1 MNLNTNF
8 TPKLRHA
15 IGRAPALASALGHK
29 YIGSEHLLLALCEEK
44 DSLAAHFLESRGISV
59 DRLTQAISDF
69 SGTGA
74 PTELSCTDMTPR
86 ARQMIENAAAI
97 SDSGGAVGSDSL
109 LFAILSE
116 KDATASR
123 LLAAVGIDTGELCR
137 DIRAFHDGKD
147 KERNPASVLL
157 SMPKLAKFGKD
168 LTAAAKAGE
177 PDPLIGREEETAR
190 VISVLCRRVKNNPCL
205 IGEPGVGKTA
215 IAEGL
220 AARIA
225 RGTVPKELRDAAI
238 VTLDLSS
245 MIAGAKYRGEFED
258 RLRSVLDEV
267 RAKKNVILFID
278 ELHMIVGAGA
288 AEGAVDAANILK
300 PALSRGE
307 IRIFGATTPKEF
319 HTSIEKDA
327 ALSRRF
333 APIPVREPTEKEAL
347 AVLRGLKPRYEAHH
361 GLRFTEEALAAAVSL
376 SVRYL
381 PERFLPDKA
390 IDLLDEAAADKR
402 VKTDISPISL
412 RICGTEKQKTR
423 IENSDAEIRAED
435 IAHILYKQTGI
446 PVSRLTADEGE
457 RFSALEEALNQKLIG
472 QEKAIRALCGAL
484 LRRQAGFGRAD
495 RPLGCFLFLGKTG
508 VGKTAMCRALAEHL
522 FGEREGLLRF
532 DMSEYMEKHSVSR
545 LIGSPP
551 GYVGYGEGGLLT
563 EGIRRRPYSVVL
575 FDEIEKAHPDICHL
589 FLQIMEEGR
598 LTDSEGRTCNFC
610 NAVIVFTS
618 NIGATDLPRIRGLT
632 EPEEKKN
639 DSAPL
644 RAVFRPEFLSR
655 LDEIIRFSDPDREN
669 LTKIASGMLA
679 SLASR
684 ALAGGLQLSFSEDVA
699 EHLADL
705 ALCDKEGA
713 RGVRRALTREIED
726 ALAAALLSG
735 VFAKGDAVRVSI
747 ENGAPR
753 FTSV

>member
-1 MNLNTNF
+1 MNLSTNF

-15 IGRAPALASALGHK
+15 IGRAPALAAALGHK

-44 DSLAAHFLESRGISV
+44 DSLAAHFLESRGISP
-59 DRLTQAISDF
+59 DRLTDAVADF
-69 SGTGA
+69 SGTGT
-74 PTELSCTDMTPR
+74 PTTLTVKDMTPR
-86 ARQMIENAAAI
+86 ARQMIEAAARAGGT
-97 SDSGGAVGSDSL
+97 GGAVGSDSL

-123 LLAAVGIDTGELCR
+123 LLTAVGIDTAELCR
-137 DIRAFHDGKD
+137 EIRNFHGEKQ
-147 KERNPASVLL
+147 KEARPASVLAA
-157 SMPKLAKFGKD
+157 MPKLAKFGRD
-168 LTAAAKAGE
+168 LTSAAKAGE
-177 PDPLIGREEETAR
+177 LDPLIGRDEETAR
-190 VISVLCRRVKNNPCL
+190 VISILCRRTKNNPCL

-220 AARIA
+220 AGRIA
-225 RGTVPKELRDAAI
+225 RGTVPRELRDAAI

-258 RLRSVLDEV
+258 RLRGVLDEV
-267 RAKKNVILFID
+267 RTQKNVILFID

-288 AEGAVDAANILK
+288 AEGAVDAANIMK

-307 IRIFGATTPKEF
+307 IRIFGATTPKEY
-319 HTSIEKDA
+319 HATIEKDA

-333 APIPVREPTEKEAL
+333 APVLVREPSEKETL

-361 GLRFTEEALAAAVSL
+361 GLRFSEEALFSAVAL

-402 VKTDISPISL
+402 VKTDISPLPL
-412 RICGTEKQKTR
+412 RLGDSKREKGR

-446 PVSRLTADEGE
+446 PVARLTEDEGA
-457 RFSALEEALNQKLIG
+457 RFAALEEALNTHLIG
-472 QEKAIRALCGAL
+472 QEDAVHALCNAL
-484 LRRQAGFGRAD
+484 IRRRAGFGVQD

-522 FGEREGLLRF
+522 FGERDGLLRF

-563 EGIRRRPYSVVL
+563 EGIRRRPYSVIL
-575 FDEIEKAHPDICHL
+575 FDEIEKAHPDVCHL
-589 FLQIMEEGR
+589 LLQVMEEGR
-598 LTDSEGRTCNFC
+598 LTDSEGRTCDFR
-610 NAVIVFTS
+610 NAIIVFTS
-618 NIGATDLPRIRGLT
+618 NIGAKEAPRIRGLT
-632 EPEEKKN
+632 
-639 DSAPL
+639 DSGDAGGDDTPL
-644 RAVFRPEFLSR
+644 RAAFRPEFLSR
-655 LDEIIRFSDPDREN
+655 LDEIIRFADPDEKT
-669 LTKIASGMLA
+669 LVKIAEGML
-679 SLASR
+679 STLALR
-684 ALAGGLQLSFSEDVA
+684 AMAGGLHLTFAESVA
-699 EHLADL
+699 PHLAH
-705 ALCDKEGA
+705 AAMKSKEGA
-713 RGVRRALTREIED
+713 RGIRRLLSKQIED
-726 ALAAALLSG
+726 EL
-735 VFAKGDAVRVSI
+735 AKGLLAGSFPKGCTVQVSVVGERPVI
-747 ENGAPR
+747 TAI
-753 FTSV
+753 